1 MATKSQKTKE
11 STDWFID
18 KARSAAGYRKNIIHN
33 DKRGRDNTVIG
44 KMYFFAYDPKHKD
57 KLPVYDN
64 FPLVFPIERYGDGFL
79 GLNLH
84 YLAESERA
92 WLLGRLSKFSNNA
105 MFDRSTVLNLTYDLL
120 QSTKKLANTTRPCIK
135 RYLFDHCYSK
145 FIEVLPEEWEK
156 AINLPVAQF
165 VYKK

>member
-1 MATKSQKTKE
+1 MATQAQKTKE
-11 STDWFID
+11 STDWFIG
-18 KARSAAGYRKNIIHN
+18 KARSAAGYRKNIVNN
-33 DKRGRDNTVIG
+33 DQRGRDDTVIG
-44 KMYFFAYDPKHKD
+44 RMYFFAYDAKHKD
-57 KLPVYDN
+57 TLPMWDK

-92 WLLGRLSKFSNNA
+92 WLLKKLSQFANNA
-105 MFDRSTVLNLTYDLL
+105 KFDRSTVLKLTYDLL
-120 QSTKKLANTTRPCIK
+120 STTKRLASTTRPCIK
-135 RYLFDHCYSK
+135 RYLFDHCRSK
-145 FIEVLPEEWEK
+145 FIEVLPEEWDK